1 MKAKTRRAVAATED
15 ERILLLFENR
25 NEQALQETVSQ
36 YGARCR
42 SVARNIL
49 GSEEDAEECMNDALL
64 SAWNAIPPAHPR
76 HYGAYFLTLVRNF
89 ALKRY
94 AAGHAEKRGGGQ
106 MPLAL
111 AELSDCLS
119 SGENVEREIDRRVM
133 LEHVKQFLSELP
145 ERQRSLFIRRYWHT
159 SPISEIAA
167 DFEMTEINVKVTLSR
182 IRSKLQKYLRKEG
195 LL

>member
-1 MKAKTRRAVAATED
+1 VNATED
-15 ERILLLFENR
+15 ERILSLFEER
-25 NEQALQETVSQ
+25 NEQALAETVSQ
-36 YGARCR
+36 YGTRCR
-42 SVARNIL
+42 NVARNIL
-49 GSEEDAEECMNDALL
+49 GSEEDAEECMNAALL
-64 SAWNAIPPAHPR
+64 SAWNAIPPARPR

-119 SGENVEREIDRRVM
+119 SGENVEREIDRRAM
-133 LEHVKQFLSELP
+133 LEAVRQFLGELP
-145 ERQRSLFIRRYWHT
+145 ERQRNLFVRRYWYAA
-159 SPISEIAA
+159 PISEIAE
-167 DFEMTEINVKVTLSR
+167 DFEMTDINVKVTLSR
-182 IRSKLQKYLRKEG
+182 IRNRLQKHLRKEG

>member
-1 MKAKTRRAVAATED
+1 MNATED
-15 ERILLLFENR
+15 ERILSLFEER
-25 NEQALQETVSQ
+25 NEQALAETVSQ
-36 YGARCR
+36 YGTRCR
-42 SVARNIL
+42 NVARNIL

-64 SAWNAIPPAHPR
+64 SAWNAIPPARPR

-119 SGENVEREIDRRVM
+119 SGENVEREIDRRAM
-133 LEHVKQFLSELP
+133 LEAVRQF
-145 ERQRSLFIRRYWHT
+145 RRYWYAA
-159 SPISEIAA
+159 PISEIAE
-167 DFEMTEINVKVTLSR
+167 DFEMTDINVKVTLSR
-182 IRSKLQKYLRKEG
+182 IRNRLQKHLRKEG

>member
-1 MKAKTRRAVAATED
+1 MA
-15 ERILLLFENR
+15 
-25 NEQALQETVSQ
+25 ETVSQ
-36 YGARCR
+36 YGMRCKN
-42 SVARNIL
+42 VARNIL
-49 GSEEDAEECMNDALL
+49 GSEEDAEECLNDALL
-64 SAWNAIPPAHPR
+64 SAWNAIPPARPR

-119 SGENVEREIDRRVM
+119 SGENIEREIDRRVM
-133 LEHVKQFLSELP
+133 LEAVKQFLGELP
-145 ERQRSLFIRRYWHT
+145 ERQRNLFVRRYWYAA
-159 SPISEIAA
+159 PISEIAA
-167 DFEMTEINVKVTLSR
+167 DFEMTDINVKVTLSR
-182 IRSKLQKYLRKEG
+182 IRNRLQKYLRKEG

>member
-1 MKAKTRRAVAATED
+1 MDATED

-25 NEQALQETVSQ
+25 NEQALAETESQ

-42 SVARNIL
+42 TVARNIL
-49 GSEEDAEECMNDALL
+49 GSEQDAEECMNDALL
-64 SAWNAIPPAHPR
+64 SAWNTIPLAHPK

-111 AELSDCLS
+111 AELSEVLS
-119 SGENVEREIDRRVM
+119 SGENVEREIDRRDM
-133 LEHVKQFLSELP
+133 LEAVKLFLGSLP
-145 ERQRSLFIRRYWHT
+145 ERQRNLFVRRYWHA

-167 DFEMTEINVKVTLSR
+167 DFEMTEINVKMTLSR
-182 IRSKLQKYLRKEG
+182 IRSRLQKHLRKEG